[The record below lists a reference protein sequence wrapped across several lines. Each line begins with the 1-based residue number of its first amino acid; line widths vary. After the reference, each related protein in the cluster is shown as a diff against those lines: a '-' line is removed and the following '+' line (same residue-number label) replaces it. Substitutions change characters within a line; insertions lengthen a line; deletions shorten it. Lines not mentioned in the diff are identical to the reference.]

1 MRAPMAK
8 LESND
13 FLPTRKSL
21 LSRLKNWDDR
31 ASWQEFFDTYGRL
44 IHRTAVMA
52 GLSEAEAQDVVQET
66 VLLVAKKLPNFKYD
80 PDLGSFK
87 NWLGLLT
94 RRRIEKQFKRRL
106 PFRGKCEG
114 ESVAR
119 VVPFPGN
126 GSDRTRRTAT
136 IERLPGEGLGDF
148 ERQWDLEWEK
158 NLWDAA
164 VARVK
169 RQIKPRQY
177 QMFDLYA
184 LKEWPVREV
193 ARALNVSVA
202 HVYVNK
208 HRVTALIAKE
218 LQRLQREAGADL

>member
-1 MRAPMAK
+1 MAD

-13 FLPTRKSL
+13 FLPTRQSL

-44 IHRTAVMA
+44 IHRSAVKA
-52 GLSEAEAQDVVQET
+52 GLTDAEAQDVVQET
-66 VLLVAKKLPNFKYD
+66 ILLVAKKLPDFKYD
-80 PDLGSFK
+80 PAIGSFK
-87 NWLGLLT
+87 SWLGLLT
-94 RRRIEKQFKRRL
+94 RRRIEKQFKKRL
-106 PFRGKCEG
+106 PFRVRTDG
-114 ESVAR
+114 EA
-119 VVPFPGN
+119 VVPVLPSPRDA
-126 GSDRTRRTAT
+126 SDRGRRTAT
-136 IERLPGEGLGDF
+136 IERLPGQGLEDF
-148 ERQWDLEWEK
+148 ERQWDVEWEK

-202 HVYVNK
+202 QVYVNK
-208 HRVTALIAKE
+208 HRVTALIARE
-218 LQRLQREAGADL
+218 LRRLQKEAGTGS